1 MIKQLFRSVLLLSI
15 TLVLLL
21 LITACDHEHSYGE
34 WTIEKNA
41 TCTENG
47 SSVRVCECGE
57 KESKIIT
64 KTKHS
69 VGEWITDS
77 EPSCTE
83 TGSKHQICSVCSETI
98 ETVSIPAKEHQNGEW
113 IIDIEA
119 TCTENGSKRQNCSI
133 CSVIIK
139 TEVISAK
146 GHTDAI
152 DNAVAPTCTETG
164 LTEGMHCSVCNVTL
178 ISQQIVNATGHTNGA
193 WITDNEATCTTKG
206 SKHQICSVCKDT
218 IKVEDIAAKGHIE
231 VIDKAVASTCL
242 NTGLTEGKH
251 CSRCNSTL
259 VAQTTTA
266 AKGHTNGNWIT
277 DIEPTCT
284 EKGSKHQI
292 CSVCS
297 KTIKTEEISAKG
309 HVEITDKAVAATC
322 TATGLTEGKHC
333 SRCSTVLVAQ
343 TTVAAK
349 GHSFSN
355 KLCSTCYAHQPSE
368 GLKFT
373 LHSNGKGYVVT
384 GIGTCTDTDLVI
396 PETYNGK
403 PVIQIGPAAFENNSR
418 IKTVIISSTV
428 TSIRYDAFSNCSA
441 LTSIVI
447 PKNVTEVQSYAFFNC
462 TSLKHIYCETT
473 YESPWG
479 YPDGW
484 SVYWNDYCNASVHW
498 INEWHYVSGV
508 PTVK

>member
-193 WITDNEATCTTKG
+193 WITDNEATCTT
-206 SKHQICSVCKDT
+206 
-218 IKVEDIAAKGHIE
+218 
-231 VIDKAVASTCL
+231 
-242 NTGLTEGKH
+242 
-251 CSRCNSTL
+251 
-259 VAQTTTA
+259 
-266 AKGHTNGNWIT
+266 
-277 DIEPTCT
+277 
-284 EKGSKHQI
+284 KGSKHQI